1 MPEDLTRCTVGDLN
15 RRLPIIALLL
25 AWVCANG
32 ALLDAAQV
40 LAWGKM
46 FRGYAAVLPVG
57 EALAKTFDPANS
69 CRLCVRVAAARRAA
83 REQLPTAV
91 EFSAEKLTLAVH
103 RAVVFTPRPPAPGW
117 PEPGALHGPTRVEAV
132 PVRPPR
138 A

>member
-1 MPEDLTRCTVGDLN
+1 MN

-40 LAWGKM
+40 LAWAKM
-46 FRGYAAVLPVG
+46 FRGYAAVMPAG

-83 REQLPTAV
+83 RSSGLSPA
-91 EFSAEKLTLAVH
+91 AA
-103 RAVVFTPRPPAPGW
+103 APAPPRRGGGREGR
-117 PEPGALHGPTRVEAV
+117 PAPANRARAGAA
-132 PVRPPR
+132 
-138 A
+138 